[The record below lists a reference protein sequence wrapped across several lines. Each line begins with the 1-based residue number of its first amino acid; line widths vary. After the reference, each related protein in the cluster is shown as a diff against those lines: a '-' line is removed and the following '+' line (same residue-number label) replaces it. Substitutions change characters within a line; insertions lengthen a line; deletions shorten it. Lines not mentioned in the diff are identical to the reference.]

1 MLLNCLP
8 ARAPVD
14 VLGGEVGKDG
24 SLRGAVD
31 LLEDVNVWLVKEV
44 AHELK
49 VALTLG
55 GARLPGE
62 HRVRVVERVPLPL
75 LLALVLVLAALVRGA
90 KVLGE
95 VLGRAQVAFFPVQE
109 VGERPAAADL
119 GRYSVL
125 V

>member
-14 VLGGEVGKDG
+14 VLCGEIGKDG

-49 VALTLG
+49 VALTLW

-75 LLALVLVLAALVRGA
+75 LLGLILLASLMRGA
-90 KVLGE
+90 KVLRE
-95 VLGRAQVAFFPVQE
+95 VLGWSQVALLPVQE
-109 VGERPAAADL
+109 VGERPTADL
-119 GRYSVL
+119 GSYSVL
-125 V
+125 L

>member
-1 MLLNCLP
+1 MLLICLP

-14 VLGGEVGKDG
+14 VLCGEIRKDW

-95 VLGRAQVAFFPVQE
+95 VLGRAQVAFLSVQE
-109 VGERPAAADL
+109 VGERPTADL
-119 GRYSVL
+119 GSYSVL
-125 V
+125 L